1 MIAIRQLQTV
11 IGHNLTIE
19 LPDEFES
26 KQVEIIVRPVLSDR
40 QKRLTRL
47 KNLFRKTQALPQVK
61 RISEADII
69 KEIEAYRSG
78 K

>member
-11 IGHNLTIE
+11 IGHNLTVK
-19 LPDEFES
+19 LPKEFVS
-26 KQVEIIVRPVLSDR
+26 KQVEIIIRPVLSDR

-47 KNLFRKTQALPQVK
+47 KNLFSKTQSLPQEKV
-61 RISEADII
+61 ISEEEII
-69 KEIEAYRSG
+69 KEIKLYRSQ